1 MCNLF
6 FVCAYAIRSKICI
19 FAFSKTEPVAAKRA
33 EKQKGQADNGDNVY
47 SEKTKDTPLMR
58 QYAEMKKKFPD
69 AMLLYRVGDF
79 YETFSSDAVKCS
91 NILGITLTR
100 KASGNSTY
108 TELAGFPYHA
118 LEQYLPRLVRAGQR
132 VAICEQLEDPKTTKG
147 LVKRGITELVTPGV
161 SYNDMVL
168 EVKENNFLCGL
179 HLDDKIHGVSFLD
192 VSTGE
197 FFVAQGDISY
207 IDKLMQNFHPT
218 EVVLQR
224 KRLQQFLDLFPEK
237 YYTNTFDDWV
247 FTSDFANEL
256 LMKQFGTTS
265 LKGFGVE
272 NLTAGVIAAG
282 AALYY
287 LQDTQ
292 HDRTQHIC
300 KLTRVEEDRYVWLD
314 KFTIRNLELV
324 HSPND
329 NAKTLIDVI
338 DQTATPMGSRLLRR
352 WVVMPLKERAM
363 IEQRLAVVDQLVR
376 NGEVA
381 DRLRQHIR
389 GIGDLERLIS
399 KVAVRRIN
407 PRELLQLKRSLA
419 EIELVKQLCS
429 TLSDPSLQRFGEQL
443 NCCQSVCDLIERQIS
458 EDAPVKVDKGY
469 VIASG
474 VNEELDEL
482 RSLAGSGKDYLMNLQ
497 QRESERTGIPS
508 LKVSFNSV
516 FGYYLEVTNT
526 HRDKVPPEWVRR
538 QTLTNA
544 ERYITPELKAYEEKI
559 LGAEERMQV
568 IEGQLYEQLLQTL
581 TDYVQPIQY
590 NAQLIA
596 QLDCLQGF
604 AAVSLANGYCRPT
617 LTDDAVIDIKEGR
630 HPVIETQLPLGE
642 QYISNNVYL
651 DSETQQI
658 MIITGPNMSGKSA
671 LLRQTALIVL
681 LAQMGCYCPAKQA
694 SIGLVDK
701 IFTRVGASDNIS
713 SGESTFMVEM
723 NETASIL
730 NNVSDRSLVLLDE
743 IGRGTSTY
751 DGISIAW
758 AITEYLHDNK
768 KMRPKVMFAT
778 HYHELIEMADRYE
791 RIQNYHISV
800 KEVGNKVIFLR
811 KLEMGGSEHSFGI
824 HVARMAGMPP
834 QVLKR
839 AHAMLEILESKS
851 EKIPDKKNA
860 KKPKF
865 DSGNFNDS
873 GFQLSFIQLDDPTL
887 LEIRDKL
894 IDIDIDTLTPI
905 EALLKLNEIKK
916 IVKKK

>member
-1 MCNLF
+1 
-6 FVCAYAIRSKICI
+6 
-19 FAFSKTEPVAAKRA
+19 VAAK
-33 EKQKGQADNGDNVY
+33 ESNKESN
-47 SEKTKDTPLMR
+47 TPLMK
-58 QYAEMKKKFPD
+58 QYLEMKKKFPD
-69 AMLLYRVGDF
+69 AMLLFRVGDF
-79 YETFSSDAVKCS
+79 YETYGSDAVKS
-91 NILGITLTR
+91 AGILGITLTR
-100 KASGNSTY
+100 KSNGSATY
-108 TELAGFPYHA
+108 TEMAGFPYHA
-118 LEQYLPRLVRAGQR
+118 LEQYLPRLVKAGLR
-132 VAICEQLEDPKTTKG
+132 VAICEQLEDPKSAKG

-179 HLDDKIHGVSFLD
+179 HLSDKVHGISFLD

-197 FFVAQGDISY
+197 FYVAQGDMQY
-207 IDKLMQNFHPT
+207 IDRLLQNFHPT
-218 EVVLQR
+218 EIVLQR
-224 KRLQQFLDLFPEK
+224 KMLHRFQESFTEK

-247 FTSDFANEL
+247 FTLDFAEEL
-256 LMKQFGTTS
+256 LMKQFGTSS

-272 NLTAGVIAAG
+272 ELEQGVIAAG

-300 KLTRVEEDRYVWLD
+300 KLSRIEEDKYVWLD

-324 HSPND
+324 YSPNE
-329 NAKTLIDVI
+329 NAKTLIDI
-338 DQTATPMGSRLLRR
+338 LDQTLTPMGSRLLRR
-352 WVVMPLKERAM
+352 WIVMPLKDTQA
-363 IEQRLAVVDQLVR
+363 IEQRLTVVDQLLI
-376 NGEVA
+376 NGDFA
-381 DRLRQHIR
+381 DSLRQHIR

-399 KVAVRRIN
+399 KAAVGRIN
-407 PRELLQLKRSLA
+407 PRELLQLKRSLG
-419 EIELVKQLCS
+419 EIKSVKDLCS
-429 TLSDPSLQRFGEQL
+429 KMDNKALSLYGEQL
-443 NCCQSVCDLIERQIS
+443 NVCQSIYDKIDKEIN
-458 EDAPVKVDKGY
+458 EDAPVKVDKGN
-469 VIASG
+469 VIADG
-474 VNEELDEL
+474 VDAELDEL
-482 RSLAGSGKDYLMNLQ
+482 RSLAGNGKSYLADLQ
-497 QRESERTGIPS
+497 QRESERTEIPS
-508 LKVSFNSV
+508 LKIGFNNV

-526 HRDKVPPEWVRR
+526 HKDKVPEEWIRR
-538 QTLTNA
+538 QTLANA
-544 ERYITPELKAYEEKI
+544 ERYITPELKEYESKI

-568 IEGQLYEQLLQTL
+568 IETRLYESMLQTL
-581 TDYVQPIQY
+581 TEYIQPIQY
-590 NAQLIA
+590 DAHIIA
-596 QLDCLQGF
+596 QLDCLQSF
-604 AAVSLANGYCRPT
+604 CAVALANEYCRPQ
-617 LTDDAVIDIKEGR
+617 LNDGKSIDIKEGR

-642 QYISNNVYL
+642 KYVSNNVYL
-651 DSETQQI
+651 DDETQQI

-681 LAQMGCYCPAKQA
+681 MAQIGSYCPAKQA
-694 SIGLVDK
+694 TIGIVDK

-758 AITEYLHDNK
+758 AITEYLHENK
-768 KMRPKVMFAT
+768 RARPKVMFAT
-778 HYHELIEMADRYE
+778 HYHELIDMADQYE

-800 KEVGNKVIFLR
+800 KEVGNKVIFMR

-839 AHAMLEILESKS
+839 AHAMLELLESKN
-851 EKIPDKKNA
+851 EKITDKKSA
-860 KKPKF
+860 KKVKNEIQNTPEP
-865 DSGNFNDS
+865 

-887 LEIRDKL
+887 LEIRDKIL
-894 IDIDIDTLTPI
+894 DIDIDTLTPI

>member
-1 MCNLF
+1 M
-6 FVCAYAIRSKICI
+6 
-19 FAFSKTEPVAAKRA
+19 AAK
-33 EKQKGQADNGDNVY
+33 ESKKESN
-47 SEKTKDTPLMR
+47 TPLMK
-58 QYAEMKKKFPD
+58 QYLEMKKKFPD
-69 AMLLYRVGDF
+69 AMLLFRVGDF
-79 YETFSSDAVKCS
+79 YETYGSDAVKS
-91 NILGITLTR
+91 AGILGITLTR
-100 KASGNSTY
+100 KSNGSATY
-108 TELAGFPYHA
+108 TEMAGFPYHA
-118 LEQYLPRLVRAGQR
+118 LEQYLPRLVKAGLR
-132 VAICEQLEDPKTTKG
+132 VAICEQLEDPKSAKG

-179 HLDDKIHGVSFLD
+179 HLSDKVHGISFLD

-197 FFVAQGDISY
+197 FYVAQGDMQY
-207 IDKLMQNFHPT
+207 IDRLLQNFHPT
-218 EVVLQR
+218 EIVLQR
-224 KRLQQFLDLFPEK
+224 KMLHRFQESFTEK

-247 FTSDFANEL
+247 FTLDFAEEL
-256 LMKQFGTTS
+256 LMKQFGTSS

-272 NLTAGVIAAG
+272 ELEQGIIAAG

-300 KLTRVEEDRYVWLD
+300 KLSRIEEDKYVWLD

-324 HSPND
+324 YSPNE
-329 NAKTLIDVI
+329 NAKTLIDI
-338 DQTATPMGSRLLRR
+338 LDQTLTPMGSRLLRR
-352 WVVMPLKERAM
+352 WIVMPLKDTQA
-363 IEQRLAVVDQLVR
+363 IEQRLTVVDQLLI
-376 NGEVA
+376 NGDFA
-381 DRLRQHIR
+381 DSLRQHIR

-399 KVAVRRIN
+399 KAAVGRIN
-407 PRELLQLKRSLA
+407 PRELLQLKRSLG
-419 EIELVKQLCS
+419 EIKSVKNLCS
-429 TLSDPSLQRFGEQL
+429 KMDNKALSLYGEQL
-443 NCCQSVCDLIERQIS
+443 NVCQSIYDKIDKEIN
-458 EDAPVKVDKGY
+458 EDAPVKVDKGN
-469 VIASG
+469 VIADG
-474 VNEELDEL
+474 VDAELDEL
-482 RSLAGSGKDYLMNLQ
+482 RSLAGNGKSYLADLQ

-508 LKVSFNSV
+508 LKIGFNNV

-526 HRDKVPPEWVRR
+526 HKDKVPEEWIRR
-538 QTLTNA
+538 QTLANA
-544 ERYITPELKAYEEKI
+544 ERYITPELKEYESKI

-568 IEGQLYEQLLQTL
+568 IETRLYESMLQTL
-581 TDYVQPIQY
+581 TEYIQPIQY
-590 NAQLIA
+590 DAHIIA
-596 QLDCLQGF
+596 QLDCLQSF
-604 AAVSLANGYCRPT
+604 CAVALANEYCRPQ
-617 LTDDAVIDIKEGR
+617 LNNGKSIDIKEGR

-642 QYISNNVYL
+642 KYVSNNVYL
-651 DSETQQI
+651 DDETQQI

-681 LAQMGCYCPAKQA
+681 MAQIGSYCPAKQA
-694 SIGLVDK
+694 TIGIVDK

-758 AITEYLHDNK
+758 AITEYLHENK
-768 KMRPKVMFAT
+768 KVRPKVMFAT
-778 HYHELIEMADRYE
+778 HYHELIDMADQYE

-800 KEVGNKVIFLR
+800 KEVGNKVIFMR

-839 AHAMLEILESKS
+839 AHAMLELLESKN
-851 EKIPDKKNA
+851 EKISDKKST
-860 KKPKF
+860 KKVKNEIQNTPEP
-865 DSGNFNDS
+865 

-887 LEIRDKL
+887 LEIRDKIL
-894 IDIDIDTLTPI
+894 DIDIDTLTPI

>member
-1 MCNLF
+1 
-6 FVCAYAIRSKICI
+6 
-19 FAFSKTEPVAAKRA
+19 
-33 EKQKGQADNGDNVY
+33 
-47 SEKTKDTPLMR
+47 MR

-69 AMLLYRVGDF
+69 AMLLFRVGDF
-79 YETFSSDAVKCS
+79 YETFSSDAIKCS
-91 NILGITLTR
+91 GILGITLTR
-100 KASGNSTY
+100 KASGNCEY
-108 TELAGFPYHA
+108 TELAGFPHHA
-118 LEQYLPRLVRAGQR
+118 LEQYLPRLVKAGQR
-132 VAICEQLEDPKTTKG
+132 VAICEQLEDPKTAKG

-179 HLDDKIHGVSFLD
+179 HLADKLHGISFLD

-197 FFVAQGDISY
+197 FYVAQGDLQY
-207 IDKLMQNFHPT
+207 IDKLLQNFHPT
-218 EVVLQR
+218 EVILQR
-224 KRLQQFLDLFPEK
+224 KLLRRFQEAFPEK
-237 YYTNTFDDWV
+237 YYTNTLDDWV
-247 FTSDFANEL
+247 FTPDFASEL

-272 NLTAGVIAAG
+272 DLEAGIIAAG

-300 KLTRVEEDRYVWLD
+300 KLSRIEEDRYVWLD

-324 HSPND
+324 HSHNE
-329 NAKTLIDVI
+329 NARTLIDVI
-338 DQTATPMGSRLLRR
+338 DQTLTPMGSRLMRR
-352 WVVMPLKERAM
+352 WVVMPLKDVNA

-376 NGEVA
+376 NNDFAEKM
-381 DRLRQHIR
+381 RQHIR
-389 GIGDLERLIS
+389 GIGDMERLIS
-399 KVAVRRIN
+399 KVAVGRIN
-407 PRELLQLKRSLA
+407 PRELLQLKRSLG
-419 EIELVKQLCS
+419 EIENLKVLCA
-429 TLSDPSLQRFGEQL
+429 TRNEAALAAYGEQL
-443 NCCQSVCDLIERQIS
+443 NDCRIIYERIEREIS
-458 EDAPVKVDKGY
+458 EDAPVRVDKGG

-474 VNEELDEL
+474 VNAELDEL
-482 RSLAGSGKDYLMNLQ
+482 RSMAGSGKDYLANIQ

-508 LKVSFNSV
+508 LKIGFNNI

-526 HRDKVPPEWVRR
+526 HRDKVPPEWTRR
-538 QTLTNA
+538 QTLTIA
-544 ERYITPELKAYEEKI
+544 ERYITPELKEYEAKI
-559 LGAEERMQV
+559 LGAEERIQA
-568 IEGQLYEQLLQTL
+568 IESQLYDELLQTL
-581 TDYVQPIQY
+581 TGYVQPIQY
-590 NAQLIA
+590 DAQLVA
-596 QLDCLQGF
+596 QLDCMQCF
-604 AAVSLANGYCRPT
+604 AAVALANGYCRPQ
-617 LTDDAVIDIKEGR
+617 LDDSGTIDIVEGR

-642 QYISNNVYL
+642 RYVANNVHL
-651 DSETQQI
+651 DSDTQQI
-658 MIITGPNMSGKSA
+658 IIITGPNMSGKSA

-681 LAQMGCYCPAKQA
+681 LAQIGSYCPATKA
-694 SIGLVDK
+694 SIGVVDK

-768 KMRPKVMFAT
+768 NARPKVMFAT
-778 HYHELIEMADRYE
+778 HYHELIEMADQYE

-834 QVLKR
+834 MVLKR
-839 AHAMLEILESKS
+839 AHAMLELLESKS
-851 EKIPDKKNA
+851 EKISDQKRLKNVKNETKKEPDA
-860 KKPKF
+860 
-865 DSGNFNDS
+865 GY
-873 GFQLSFIQLDDPTL
+873 QLSFIQLDDPTL
-887 LEIRDKL
+887 LEIRDKIL
-894 IDIDIDTLTPI
+894 DIDIDTLTPI

>member
-1 MCNLF
+1 
-6 FVCAYAIRSKICI
+6 
-19 FAFSKTEPVAAKRA
+19 
-33 EKQKGQADNGDNVY
+33 
-47 SEKTKDTPLMR
+47 MR
-58 QYAEMKKKFPD
+58 QYLEMKKKFPD
-69 AMLLYRVGDF
+69 AMLLFRVGDF
-79 YETFSSDAVKCS
+79 YETYGSDAVKS
-91 NILGITLTR
+91 AGILGITLTR
-100 KASGNSTY
+100 KSNGSGTY
-108 TELAGFPYHA
+108 TEMAGFPYHA

-132 VAICEQLEDPKTTKG
+132 VAICEQLEDPKAAKG

-179 HLDDKIHGVSFLD
+179 HLTDKISGISFLD

-197 FFVAQGDISY
+197 FYVAQGDIHY
-207 IDKLMQNFHPT
+207 IDKLLQNFHPT

-224 KRLQQFLDLFPEK
+224 KMLQRFQEFFPEK

-247 FTSDFANEL
+247 FTTDFAEEL

-272 NLTAGVIAAG
+272 ELEAGVVAAG

-287 LQDTQ
+287 LHQTQ

-300 KLTRVEEDRYVWLD
+300 RLTRIEEDKYVWLD

-324 HSPND
+324 HSPNA
-329 NAKTLIDVI
+329 NAKTLIDTI
-338 DQTATPMGSRLLRR
+338 DQTLTPMGSRLLRR
-352 WVVMPLKERAM
+352 WIVMPIKEVAV
-363 IEQRLAVVDQLVR
+363 IEQRLSVVDHLLLD
-376 NGEVA
+376 GSFA
-381 DRLRQHIR
+381 YDLRQHIR

-399 KVAVRRIN
+399 KVAVGRIN
-407 PRELLQLKRSLA
+407 PRELLQLKRSLLEIDAIKKLCANAKA
-419 EIELVKQLCS
+419 EALQL
-429 TLSDPSLQRFGEQL
+429 FGERL
-443 NCCQSVCDLIERQIS
+443 NVCHTIAEKIDREIR
-458 EDAPVKVDKGY
+458 EDAPVRVDKGG
-469 VIASG
+469 VIADG
-474 VNEELDEL
+474 VNAELDEL
-482 RSLAGSGKDYLMNLQ
+482 RSLAGSGKNYLMNLQ
-497 QRESERTGIPS
+497 QREVERTGIPS
-508 LKVSFNSV
+508 LKVGFNNI
-516 FGYYLEVTNT
+516 FGYYLEVTNA
-526 HRDKVPPEWVRR
+526 HRDKVPPEWMRR

-544 ERYITPELKAYEEKI
+544 ERYITPELKEYEEKI
-559 LGAEERMQV
+559 LGAEERMMV
-568 IEGQLYEQLLQTL
+568 IESQLYEQMLNTL
-581 TDYVQPIQY
+581 TEYVDPIQY

-596 QLDCLQGF
+596 QLDCLQSF
-604 AAVSLANGYCRPT
+604 AAVSLANGYCRPQLNDGT
-617 LTDDAVIDIKEGR
+617 AIDIKEGR

-642 QYISNNVYL
+642 KYISNNVYL
-651 DSETQQI
+651 DRDTQQI
-658 MIITGPNMSGKSA
+658 IIITGPNMSGKSA

-681 LAQMGCYCPAKQA
+681 MAQIGCYCPAQSA
-694 SIGLVDK
+694 TIGIVDK

-730 NNVSDRSLVLLDE
+730 NNISDRSLVLLDE

-768 KMRPKVMFAT
+768 KVRPKVMFAT
-778 HYHELIEMADRYE
+778 HYHELIEMADQYE

-800 KEVGNKVIFLR
+800 KEVGNKVIFMR

-839 AHAMLEILESKS
+839 AHQMLELLESKN
-851 EKIPDKKNA
+851 EKISDQKSSKKT
-860 KKPKF
+860 KKETKITPEP
-865 DSGNFNDS
+865 

-894 IDIDIDTLTPI
+894 LDIEIDTLTPI

-916 IVKKK
+916 IVAKK